1 MRIVFFGT
9 PSLAVPSLAALAERH
24 DVTAVVCQPDKPV
37 GRSRKP
43 APPPV
48 KVWAEEYGVPVH
60 QPAKLNDGRFEAW
73 LREQQ
78 PDLCA
83 IAAYGRI
90 LKEPILNVPPHGFIN
105 MHPSLLPRH
114 RGPSPIQTALLMG
127 DTVTG
132 VTIMRLIL
140 EMDAGDIILQEEY
153 PIEPEDNTAS
163 LTEKLAPFGGQLLAK
178 AVDLIEAGQAT
189 FTPQDHESATYTR
202 MFAKEDGRIHWEES
216 APAIHNRVRACN
228 PWPVAY
234 CGFKG
239 GACRIHRTAL
249 SQEPTTADPG
259 VVVRVA
265 RDEIAAATGAG
276 CISILELQLPG
287 KRVMSAADFLRGHKV
302 EPGDR
307 FEDA

>member
-1 MRIVFFGT
+1 VRIVFFGT
-9 PSLAVPSLAALAERH
+9 PALAVPSLAALTERH
-24 DVTAVVCQPDKPV
+24 EVVAVVCQPDKPV

-43 APPPV
+43 VPPPV
-48 KVWAEEYGVPVH
+48 KVWAEEHGISVH
-60 QPAKLNDGRFEAW
+60 QPAKLNDGQFESW

-78 PDLCA
+78 PELCA

-140 EMDAGDIILQEEY
+140 EMDAGDIILQEEH
-153 PIEPEDNTAS
+153 PIDPDDTTAS
-163 LTEKLAPFGGQLLAK
+163 LTEELAPVGGKLLAE
-178 AVDLIEAGQAT
+178 AVDLIEAGKAE
-189 FTPQDHESATYTR
+189 FTPQEHDKATYTHL
-202 MFAKEDGRIHWEES
+202 FTKEDGCINWQES
-216 APAIHNRVRACN
+216 APAVHNRVRACN

-234 CGFKG
+234 CCFKG
-239 GACRIHRTAL
+239 ETCRIHRTAL
-249 SQEPTTADPG
+249 VHEPATVDPG
-259 VVVRVA
+259 IVMRVT
-265 RDEIAAATGAG
+265 RDEIIVATGAE

-287 KRVMSAADFLRGHKV
+287 KRVMTAGEFLRGHRV

-307 FEDA
+307 FEEG